1 MRITDTERLDWLIA
15 NSCTWNPRTS
25 SYVNSMA
32 KDFGIADADRP
43 RRWSGGYWDD
53 GHPNYGGG
61 GDQITPEAED
71 DNPRTA
77 IDLAIEKER
86 RESGTATFEAAAT
99 PEPLKQI
106 G

>member
-1 MRITDTERLDWLIA
+1 MHEITDTERLDWLIA
-15 NSCTWNPRTS
+15 NTTTWNPRVE

-32 KDFGIADADRP
+32 KDFGLADADRP
-43 RRWSGGYWDD
+43 RRYSGGYWDD

-77 IDLAIEKER
+77 IDLAIRKER
-86 RESGTATFEAAAT
+86 AEHGNLTVDVRQ
-99 PEPLKQI
+99 EPKLI
-106 G
+106 A